1 MDTLRGMSPSAL
13 RDPIRTVELE
23 GYILTETVRP
33 SSLKLPRHFHSHTNI
48 AFALKGSFCETVG
61 KTPQMCGPHDLIIRP
76 AGEPH
81 SNEYGPE
88 DVRCL
93 IIEVKPQRLA
103 MIRQVSE
110 VLDRVAHIRGGWMP
124 ALAMRIYKEF
134 QIMDSASPLSIE
146 ALTLEILARTA
157 RLGRVDQLSSAPRW
171 LDQAR
176 EFLHEQFSQQL
187 SLSSVAEFV
196 GVHPAHLAKIFRKH
210 FQCTVGECIR
220 RLRLEYAVRELT
232 HSDKP
237 LAEIAL
243 LAGFYDQSHFN
254 REFKLHN
261 GMTPAQFQQVI
272 RAGKSDTK
280 KPRFSKT
287 S

>member
-1 MDTLRGMSPSAL
+1 MDISVMNPAAL

-23 GYILTETVRP
+23 GYILTETVPP
-33 SSLKLPRHFHSHTNI
+33 SSLKLPSHFHSHTNI
-48 AFALKGSFCETVG
+48 AFALKGSFRETVG
-61 KTPQMCGPHDLIIRP
+61 KIPQVCGPHDLIIRP

-81 SNEYGPE
+81 STEYGCE
-88 DVRCL
+88 DVRSL
-93 IIEVKPQRLA
+93 IIEVKPQRLT
-103 MIRQVSE
+103 MIQQVSQ

-124 ALAMRIYKEF
+124 ALAMRIYTEF
-134 QIMDSASPLSIE
+134 QIMDSASPLAIE
-146 ALTLEILARTA
+146 ALTLEMLARIT
-157 RLGRVDQLSSAPRW
+157 RLGQVGQISSAPRW
-171 LDQAR
+171 LHQAK
-176 EFLHEQFSQQL
+176 ELLQEQFSQQL

-196 GVHPAHLAKIFRKH
+196 GVHPAHLAKVFRKH
-210 FQCTVGECIR
+210 CQCTVGEYVR

-232 HSDKP
+232 HSSKP

-261 GMTPAQFQQVI
+261 GMTPAQFRKVI
-272 RAGKSDTK
+272 RAGKAGTT